1 LSQSLLGTKT
11 VCFFLPSP
19 QNIYDSR
26 TNMAGLL
33 TSQPKRLAPHSVPSK
48 DLTSRFV
55 CFGRLNNQQETHS
68 EKNSHNHHKVGSGI
82 M

>member
-33 TSQPKRLAPHSVPSK
+33 TSQPKRLAPHSVPFNGSTFK
-48 DLTSRFV
+48 RFNISL
-55 CFGRLNNQQETHS
+55 CLLWKT
-68 EKNSHNHHKVGSGI
+68 
-82 M
+82 